1 MHAPSS
7 LLPAAAPWRRPPFTA
22 HREASW
28 SRDGYNHDWREL
40 APHEELTLA
49 RIRGC
54 GCITRL
60 WFALDNGRAVSR
72 ETRLGV
78 ADALFLRKT
87 VLQIFWD
94 DARHPSVDVPV
105 GDFFGMGSGEVRSF
119 SSALIETSVNPGAG
133 RGSLTSWIRMP
144 FFEGARLVLR
154 NDGDLMVRAF
164 WHIDYQRWE
173 SLPADSYH
181 FHASWRCEMPC
192 TATPLGAGGAE
203 GPNLTGDRNYVI
215 LDATGEGA
223 YYGCHLTVD
232 NHAGGWWGEGDDMVF
247 VDGEAFPGS
256 LHGTGQEEHFGQAWG
271 LQDVQ
276 YPYGGTSLFN
286 YGHKKWEGR
295 WSMYRFHVLDPIP
308 FRRSIRV
315 TLEHGHNNHRADDY
329 SSTAYWYRKGPG
341 AVPALPEVSA
351 RLPREAPPAA
361 EA

>member
-7 LLPAAAPWRRPPFTA
+7 LLPAAAPWRRLPFTA

-78 ADALFLRKT
+78 ADPLFLRKT

-154 NDGDLMVRAF
+154 NDSDRMVRAF

-192 TATPLGAGGAE
+192 TATPLGAGGTR
-203 GPNLTGDRNYVI
+203 PQQPPCRRLLVDRV
-215 LDATGEGA
+215 LVPERAGRSARVAGSGRPA
-223 YYGCHLTVD
+223 A
-232 NHAGGWWGEGDDMVF
+232 AGG
-247 VDGEAFPGS
+247 
-256 LHGTGQEEHFGQAWG
+256 
-271 LQDVQ
+271 
-276 YPYGGTSLFN
+276 
-286 YGHKKWEGR
+286 
-295 WSMYRFHVLDPIP
+295 
-308 FRRSIRV
+308 
-315 TLEHGHNNHRADDY
+315 
-329 SSTAYWYRKGPG
+329 
-341 AVPALPEVSA
+341 
-351 RLPREAPPAA
+351 APPPRKRKRVSRSAA
-361 EA
+361 RDAGGAQGGAPLGERLRARGGGVPVPRARAGRR